1 MANSSELDQAFK
13 ELEEDFGYAKEAR
26 REVIKNLRD
35 QAAKVKVLEFDKSSM
50 ILAKMAIIS
59 TFDSILKSDSD
70 LTLQKLKMKLA
81 RKDSE
86 TNGMVGQTIASML
99 KSIRV
104 SDTLNAQAK
113 VDPTEGA
120 MDAIKQ
126 RAEELLKSG
135 DKKTAK
141 ALTVTEGETTDCG
154 GAGPTT
160 STPVAKLKPLKMET
174 EEE

>member
-70 LTLQKLKMKLA
+70 LTLQKLKMKRT